1 MRRIT
6 SRNYFLIPVLFVIVI
21 LACNLPAG
29 PVPAQEGVN
38 QPQAVPV
45 DTVQAA
51 IPTPQT
57 VIATPEI
64 IQPTAVSEIT
74 TNLPIVV
81 MEGGSGYIF
90 STKEITKDDRDI
102 WWNAIQFVPASGYRM
117 ISLGVADPSGVNSLT
132 FSGVTPTTFE
142 PVLGEVYGIEIT
154 RNNGKTYAIIRVI
167 KLDSE
172 RRVTF
177 DWIYPFGGAVTS
189 NP

>member
-1 MRRIT
+1 MSRKT
-6 SRNYFLIPVLFVIVI
+6 SRNYFLLPAVFVIAM
-21 LACNLPAG
+21 LACNLPARTA
-29 PVPAQEGVN
+29 PVAVQLTQEVIS
-38 QPQAVPV
+38 QPQAVPI
-45 DTVQAA
+45 D
-51 IPTPQT
+51 TPQT
-57 VIATPEI
+57 VIATPEVI
-64 IQPTAVSEIT
+64 LPTAVPEIV

-102 WWNAIQFVPASGYRM
+102 WWNAVQFVPAGGYRM
-117 ISLGVADPSGVNSLT
+117 ISLGVVDPSGVNSLT

-142 PVLGEVYGIEIT
+142 PVLGEAYGMEIT
-154 RNNGKTYAIIRVI
+154 RDNGKTYAIIRVI

-177 DWIYPFGGAVTS
+177 DWIYPFAGAVTS